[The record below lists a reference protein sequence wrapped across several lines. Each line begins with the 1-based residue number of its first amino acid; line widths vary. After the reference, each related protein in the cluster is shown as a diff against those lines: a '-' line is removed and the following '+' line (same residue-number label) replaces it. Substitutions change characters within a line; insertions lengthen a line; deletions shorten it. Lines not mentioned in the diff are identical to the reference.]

1 METVKTKPLNNVAT
15 FKIKPKAI
23 IGEIPE
29 NELKI
34 GGDAPVGSWNKKR
47 VKEITQLYNKFKKS
61 KK

>member
-1 METVKTKPLNNVAT
+1 MQTVKTKPLNNVAD

-23 IGEIPE
+23 ICEIPE
-29 NELKI
+29 NELII
-34 GGDAPVGSWNKKR
+34 GGDAPSGSENKKR